1 MTDEQKTILQIT
13 KKIEELA
20 KDANEIRSQMFEESK
35 KLFKKR
41 IKKLFSDYT
50 ELNSFSWVQYTP
62 YFNDGDECI
71 FSVYTESLGINGSED
86 IGLYYL
92 EDLLSDLEQKDIS
105 IKKYTNKL
113 SLFDDYT
120 RKFYENRIKLLETT
134 DIDELRKQVKMIT
147 DIRNFLDTIEPDV
160 FQGIFGDH
168 VRVIVSRSDIKTERF
183 EHE

>member
-20 KDANEIRSQMFEESK
+20 KDANEIRSRIFEESR
-35 KLFKKR
+35 KLFTKGV
-41 IKKLFSDYT
+41 KKLFSDYT

-71 FSVYTESLGINGSED
+71 FSVYIESLGINGNED
-86 IGLYYL
+86 ISLYYL
-92 EDLLSDLEQKDIS
+92 EGLLSDLEQKDIS
-105 IKKYTNKL
+105 IERYTKKL
-113 SLFDDYT
+113 SLCDDYT
-120 RKFYENRIKLLETT
+120 REFYENTIKLLETT

-147 DIRNFLDTIEPDV
+147 DIRNFLDTIEPDF
-160 FQGIFGDH
+160 FQGMFGDH
-168 VRVIVSRSDIKTERF
+168 VRVIVSRSDIKTEKF